1 MDFKEWMKSPYSY
14 FLVVYSCIVT
24 IVMMIL
30 FIYVIKLK
38 IDSTDRTAES
48 VKKKKKKNVL
58 KADTKFSN
66 QGCADMDKLEDLEE
80 LNDIVVDN
88 NYNDD
93 MSSRHLYR
101 TKSCPLRSFERRR
114 ISEYDAVACSSKYKF
129 DTNPPLVHHSEEV
142 TGSMI
147 DRANPC
153 DEILRDVSTA
163 LFIAHSHTSSSD
175 VYQSVARQLL
185 NLIKVKK
192 PSLYE
197 TIQCDASRHTYD
209 KIDYA
214 KMSNINLKS
223 ESDSSTESIYG
234 TYIPPASHKSVEV
247 EGSNEF
253 SGNQR
258 SSPLDVERE
267 ECFQDPSEDENY
279 QSLLT

>member
-1 MDFKEWMKSPYSY
+1 MDFKEWMNSPYSY

-38 IDSTDRTAES
+38 TNSTDRTAES
-48 VKKKKKKNVL
+48 VKKKKKEKKNVL
-58 KADTKFSN
+58 KADTKYSN
-66 QGCADMDKLEDLEE
+66 QGCADMDNFEDLEE

-88 NYNDD
+88 NYNDG

-101 TKSCPLRSFERRR
+101 TKSCPLRSFEHRR
-114 ISEYDAVACSSKYKF
+114 ISEYDAVACCSKYTF
-129 DTNPPLVHHSEEV
+129 DTNPPVVHHYEEV
-142 TGSMI
+142 TGSMT
-147 DRANPC
+147 DKANPC
-153 DEILRDVSTA
+153 DEILRDVGTA
-163 LFIAHSHTSSSD
+163 LVIAHSDTSNSD
-175 VYQSVARQLL
+175 VYQRVARQLL
-185 NLIKVKK
+185 KLIKEKK

-234 TYIPPASHKSVEV
+234 TYISPASNKSVDV
-247 EGSNEF
+247 EGSN
-253 SGNQR
+253 
-258 SSPLDVERE
+258 DVEWE
-267 ECFQDPSEDENY
+267 ECF
-279 QSLLT
+279 